1 MSNYEQSL
9 DRRMFVKGA
18 GVAGIGAL
26 ASYALAG
33 CAPTGKREEA
43 PATDAAED
51 ENLAATGADGESYI
65 GLADSDVELGDLQV
79 SETRDVDVVVVG
91 SGMAGITATMA
102 AVDEGMSVICL
113 EKRSALGG
121 TSAAAEGMFGLRSQ
135 YQMDQGYDDENVD
148 DYFKACMDYH
158 HYCSN
163 PRIARRF
170 YNTAGAHVDWCVDH
184 GMKFR
189 ALLASWSVVPSW
201 HVYDG
206 KGKVAIETFA
216 AYSEG
221 KGAEILT
228 ETPAVQLLDDGNG
241 AATGVIAKAKDG
253 SYIQIN
259 AKAVILACGGYP
271 CNREMIETYTGSV
284 FYEGDDPVKRDNSY
298 FGTEGRV
305 GDGIIMGQSVGADLF
320 RIGAVMADFSAIGG
334 TRMDEEN
341 VCRNIL
347 LVAPTLIVNERAKRF
362 CSEGLIN
369 DFVAWG
375 ECMTT
380 QLKNFQICDYDF
392 VVRQSQGVIADCS
405 GVAQKGTPYPDAV
418 KEIDEYI
425 EQGDLM
431 IYKADTIEELAE
443 KMGLDAETLKDTV
456 DHYNKMCDAGYDED
470 FCKETEYLIPVKTA
484 PFYGIITH
492 PMYMTTVGGLR
503 IDERARVLNDE
514 GEIIKGLY
522 AAGSD
527 AGGLYGYSYDVKVAC
542 GSQQN
547 FCVASARWAIED
559 VKENVLGAGDGR
571 HAAAKDMWMD

>member
-18 GVAGIGAL
+18 GVAGLGAL

-51 ENLAATGADGESYI
+51 ENLAATGADGKSYI

-135 YQMDQGYDDENVD
+135 YQMDQGYDENVD
-148 DYFKACMDYH
+148 DYFKASMEYH
-158 HYCSN
+158 HYCNN
-163 PRIARRF
+163 PRIARRY
-170 YNTAGAHVDWCVDH
+170 YNTAGSHVDWCMDH

-189 ALLASWSVVPSW
+189 ALLASWSDVPSW

-228 ETPAVQLLDDGNG
+228 ETPAVKLLDDGAG
-241 AATGVIAKAKDG
+241 TATGVIAKTKDG

-259 AKAVILACGGYP
+259 AKAVVMACGGYP
-271 CNREMIETYTGSV
+271 CNREMMETYTGSV
-284 FYEGDDPVKRDNSY
+284 FYEGEDPVKRDNSY

-305 GDGIIMGQSVGADLF
+305 GDGIIMGQSIGADLF
-320 RIGAVMADFSAIGG
+320 RVGAVMADFSAIGG

-341 VCRNIL
+341 VCRNVL

-369 DFVAWG
+369 DFVSWG

-392 VVRQSQGVIADCS
+392 VVQQSKGVIADCS

-431 IYKADTIEELAE
+431 IYKADTIEELAG

-456 DHYNKMCDAGYDED
+456 DHYNEMCDAGHDDD
-470 FCKETEYLIPVKTA
+470 FCKEPEYLIPVKTA

-503 IDERARVLNDE
+503 IDERARVLDGE
-514 GEIIKGLY
+514 GNVIKGLY
-522 AAGSD
+522 ATGSD
-527 AGGLYGYSYDVKVAC
+527 AGGLYGYSYDVKVAA

-559 VKENVLGAGDGR
+559 VKENVLGNGDGH

>member
-1 MSNYEQSL
+1 
-9 DRRMFVKGA
+9 MFVKGA
-18 GVAGIGAL
+18 GVAGLGAL

-43 PATDAAED
+43 PAADAAED
-51 ENLAATGADGESYI
+51 ENLAATGADGKSYI

-135 YQMDQGYDDENVD
+135 YQIDQGYADEKVD

-228 ETPAVQLLDDGNG
+228 ETPAVKLLDDGAG
-241 AATGVIAKAKDG
+241 TATGVIAKTKDG
-253 SYIQIN
+253 SYIQVN

-284 FYEGDDPVKRDNSY
+284 FYEGDDPAKRDNSY

-341 VCRNIL
+341 VCRNVL

-559 VKENVLGAGDGR
+559 VKENILGDGDGH

>member
-18 GVAGIGAL
+18 GVAGLGAL

-51 ENLAATGADGESYI
+51 ENLAATGADGKSYI

-135 YQMDQGYDDENVD
+135 YQMDQGYDENVD
-148 DYFKACMDYH
+148 DYFKASMEYH
-158 HYCSN
+158 HYCNN
-163 PRIARRF
+163 PRIARRY
-170 YNTAGAHVDWCVDH
+170 YNTAGSHVDWCMDH
-184 GMKFR
+184 GMKLR
-189 ALLASWSVVPSW
+189 ALLASWSDVPSW

-228 ETPAVQLLDDGNG
+228 ETPAVKLLDDGAG
-241 AATGVIAKAKDG
+241 TATGVIAKTKDG

-259 AKAVILACGGYP
+259 AKAVVMACGGYP
-271 CNREMIETYTGSV
+271 CNREMMETYTGSV
-284 FYEGDDPVKRDNSY
+284 FYEGEDPVKRDNSY

-305 GDGIIMGQSVGADLF
+305 GDGIIMGQSIGADLF
-320 RIGAVMADFSAIGG
+320 RVGAVMADFSAIGG

-341 VCRNIL
+341 VCRNVL

-369 DFVAWG
+369 DFVSWG

-392 VVRQSQGVIADCS
+392 VVQQSKGVIADCS

-431 IYKADTIEELAE
+431 IYKADTIEELAG

-456 DHYNKMCDAGYDED
+456 DHYNEMCDAGHDDD
-470 FCKETEYLIPVKTA
+470 FCKEPEYLIPVKTA

-503 IDERARVLNDE
+503 IDERARVLDGE
-514 GEIIKGLY
+514 GNVIKGLY
-522 AAGSD
+522 ATGSD
-527 AGGLYGYSYDVKVAC
+527 AGGLYGYSYDVKVAA

-559 VKENVLGAGDGR
+559 VKENVLGDGDGH

>member
-18 GVAGIGAL
+18 GVAGLGAL

-51 ENLAATGADGESYI
+51 ENLAATGADGKSYI

-135 YQMDQGYDDENVD
+135 YQMDQGYDENVD
-148 DYFKACMDYH
+148 DYFKASMEYH
-158 HYCSN
+158 HYCNN
-163 PRIARRF
+163 PRIARRY
-170 YNTAGAHVDWCVDH
+170 YNTAGSHVDWCMDH
-184 GMKFR
+184 GMKLR
-189 ALLASWSVVPSW
+189 ALLASWSDVPSW

-228 ETPAVQLLDDGNG
+228 ETPAVKLLDDGAG
-241 AATGVIAKAKDG
+241 TATGVIAKTKDG
-253 SYIQIN
+253 SYMQIN
-259 AKAVILACGGYP
+259 AKAVVMACGGYP
-271 CNREMIETYTGSV
+271 CNREMMETYTGSV
-284 FYEGDDPVKRDNSY
+284 FYEGEDPVKRDNSY

-305 GDGIIMGQSVGADLF
+305 GDGIIMGQSIGADLF
-320 RIGAVMADFSAIGG
+320 RVGAVMADFSAIGG

-341 VCRNIL
+341 VCRNVL

-369 DFVAWG
+369 DFVSWG

-392 VVRQSQGVIADCS
+392 VVQQSKGVIADCS

-431 IYKADTIEELAE
+431 IYKADTIEELAG

-456 DHYNKMCDAGYDED
+456 DHYNEMCDAGHDDD
-470 FCKETEYLIPVKTA
+470 FCKEPEYLIPVKTA

-503 IDERARVLNDE
+503 IDERARVLDGE
-514 GEIIKGLY
+514 GNVIKGLY
-522 AAGSD
+522 ATGSD
-527 AGGLYGYSYDVKVAC
+527 AGGLYGYSYDVKVAA

-559 VKENVLGAGDGR
+559 VKENVLGNGDGH

>member
-18 GVAGIGAL
+18 GVAGLGAL

-43 PATDAAED
+43 PAADAAED
-51 ENLAATGADGESYI
+51 ENLAATGADGKSYI
-65 GLADSDVELGDLQV
+65 GLADSDVELGDFQV

-135 YQMDQGYDDENVD
+135 YQMDQGYDENVD
-148 DYFKACMDYH
+148 DYFKASMEYH
-158 HYCSN
+158 HYCNN
-163 PRIARRF
+163 PRIARRY
-170 YNTAGAHVDWCVDH
+170 YNTAGSHVDWCMDH
-184 GMKFR
+184 GMKLR
-189 ALLASWSVVPSW
+189 ALLASWSDVPSW

-228 ETPAVQLLDDGNG
+228 ETPAVKLLDDGAG
-241 AATGVIAKAKDG
+241 TATGVIAKTKDG

-259 AKAVILACGGYP
+259 AKAVVMACGGYP
-271 CNREMIETYTGSV
+271 CNREMMETYTGSV
-284 FYEGDDPVKRDNSY
+284 FYEGEDPVKRDNSY

-305 GDGIIMGQSVGADLF
+305 GDGIIMGQSIGADLF
-320 RIGAVMADFSAIGG
+320 RVGAVMADFSAIGG

-341 VCRNIL
+341 VCRNVL

-369 DFVAWG
+369 DFVSWG

-392 VVRQSQGVIADCS
+392 VVQQSKGVIADCS

-431 IYKADTIEELAE
+431 IYKADTIEELAG

-456 DHYNKMCDAGYDED
+456 DHYNEMCDAGHDDD
-470 FCKETEYLIPVKTA
+470 FCKEPEYLIPVKTA

-503 IDERARVLNDE
+503 IDERARVLDGE
-514 GEIIKGLY
+514 GNVIKGLY
-522 AAGSD
+522 ATGSD
-527 AGGLYGYSYDVKVAC
+527 AGGLYGYSYDVKVAA

-559 VKENVLGAGDGR
+559 VKENVLGDGDGH

>member
-1 MSNYEQSL
+1 
-9 DRRMFVKGA
+9 MFVKGA
-18 GVAGIGAL
+18 GVAGLGAL
-26 ASYALAG
+26 ASYVLAG

-43 PATDAAED
+43 PAADAAED
-51 ENLAATGADGESYI
+51 ENLAATGADGKSYI

-135 YQMDQGYDDENVD
+135 YQIDQGYADEKVD

-228 ETPAVQLLDDGNG
+228 ETPAVKLLDDGAG
-241 AATGVIAKAKDG
+241 TATGVIAKTKDG
-253 SYIQIN
+253 SYIQVN

-284 FYEGDDPVKRDNSY
+284 FYEGDDPAKRDNSY

-341 VCRNIL
+341 VCRNVL

-559 VKENVLGAGDGR
+559 VKENILGDGDGH

>member
-1 MSNYEQSL
+1 MSNIGQNL

-18 GVAGIGAL
+18 GVAGLGAL

-33 CAPTGKREEA
+33 CAPTGKSS
-43 PATDAAED
+43 DASEGDVPAED
-51 ENLAATGADGESYI
+51 LAQTGSTDRSII
-65 GLADSDVELGDLQV
+65 GLADSEVELGDLDV
-79 SETRDVDVVVVG
+79 TETRDVDVVVVG

-113 EKRSALGG
+113 EKRAAIGG

-135 YQMDQGYDDENVD
+135 YQMDQGYDENVD
-148 DYFKACMDYH
+148 DYFKASMEYH
-158 HYCSN
+158 HYCNN
-163 PRIARRF
+163 PRIARRY
-170 YNTAGAHVDWCVDH
+170 YNTAGAHVDWCMDH

-189 ALLASWSVVPSW
+189 ALLASWSDVPSW

-241 AATGVIAKAKDG
+241 TATGVIAKKKDG
-253 SYIQIN
+253 SYLQIN
-259 AKAVILACGGYP
+259 ARAVIMACGGYP
-271 CNREMIETYTGSV
+271 CNREMMETYTGSV
-284 FYEGDDPVKRDNSY
+284 FYEGEDPMKRDNSY

-305 GDGIIMGQSVGADLF
+305 GDGIIMGQSIGADLF
-320 RIGAVMADFSAIGG
+320 RVGAVMADFSAIGG

-341 VCRNIL
+341 VCRNVL

-369 DFVAWG
+369 DFVSWG

-392 VVRQSQGVIADCS
+392 VVQQSKGVIADCS

-418 KEIDEYI
+418 AEIDQYI
-425 EQGDLM
+425 EEGDLM

-443 KMGLDAETLKDTV
+443 KMGLDSATLKDTV
-456 DHYNKMCDAGYDED
+456 DHYNEMCDAGHDED
-470 FCKETEYLIPVKTA
+470 FCKEPEYLIPVKTA

-503 IDERARVLNDE
+503 IDERARVLDSE
-514 GEIIKGLY
+514 GEVIKGLY
-522 AAGSD
+522 ATGSD
-527 AGGLYGYSYDVKVAC
+527 AGGLYGYSYDVKVAA

-559 VKENVLGAGDGR
+559 VKENVLGDGDGH

>member
-18 GVAGIGAL
+18 GVAGLGAL

-51 ENLAATGADGESYI
+51 ENLAATGADGKSYI

-135 YQMDQGYDDENVD
+135 YQIDQGYADENVD

-170 YNTAGAHVDWCVDH
+170 YNTAGAHVDWCMDH

-189 ALLASWSVVPSW
+189 ALLASWSDVPSW

-228 ETPAVQLLDDGNG
+228 ETPAVKLLDDGAG
-241 AATGVIAKAKDG
+241 TATGVIAKTKDG

-259 AKAVILACGGYP
+259 AKAVVMACGGYP
-271 CNREMIETYTGSV
+271 CNREMMETYTGSV
-284 FYEGDDPVKRDNSY
+284 FYEGEDPVKRDNSY

-305 GDGIIMGQSVGADLF
+305 GDGIIMGQSIGADLF
-320 RIGAVMADFSAIGG
+320 RVGAVMADFSAIGG

-341 VCRNIL
+341 VCRNVL
-347 LVAPTLIVNERAKRF
+347 LVAPTLIVNERAKSF

-392 VVRQSQGVIADCS
+392 VVQQSKGVIADCS

-431 IYKADTIEELAE
+431 IYKADTIEELAG

-456 DHYNKMCDAGYDED
+456 DHYNEMCDAGHDDD
-470 FCKETEYLIPVKTA
+470 FCKEPEYLIPVKTA

-503 IDERARVLNDE
+503 IDERARVLDSE
-514 GEIIKGLY
+514 GNVIKGLY
-522 AAGSD
+522 ATGSD

-559 VKENVLGAGDGR
+559 VKENVLGDGDGH

>member
-18 GVAGIGAL
+18 GVAGLGAL

-43 PATDAAED
+43 PAADAAED
-51 ENLAATGADGESYI
+51 ENLAATGADGKSYI

-135 YQMDQGYDDENVD
+135 YQMDQGYDENVD
-148 DYFKACMDYH
+148 DYFKASMEYH
-158 HYCSN
+158 HYCNN
-163 PRIARRF
+163 PRIARRY
-170 YNTAGAHVDWCVDH
+170 YNTAGSHVDWCMDH
-184 GMKFR
+184 GMKLR
-189 ALLASWSVVPSW
+189 ALLASWSDVPSW

-228 ETPAVQLLDDGNG
+228 ETPAVKLLDDGAG
-241 AATGVIAKAKDG
+241 TATGVIAKTKDG

-259 AKAVILACGGYP
+259 AKAVVMACGGYP
-271 CNREMIETYTGSV
+271 CNREMMETYTGSV
-284 FYEGDDPVKRDNSY
+284 FYEGEDPVKRDNSY

-305 GDGIIMGQSVGADLF
+305 GDGIIMGQSIGADLF
-320 RIGAVMADFSAIGG
+320 RVGAVMADFSAIGG

-341 VCRNIL
+341 VCRNVL

-369 DFVAWG
+369 DFVSWG

-392 VVRQSQGVIADCS
+392 VVQQSKGVIADCS

-431 IYKADTIEELAE
+431 IYKADTIEELAG

-456 DHYNKMCDAGYDED
+456 DHYNEMCDAGHDDD
-470 FCKETEYLIPVKTA
+470 FCKEPEYLIPVKTA

-503 IDERARVLNDE
+503 IDERARVLDGE
-514 GEIIKGLY
+514 GNVIKGLY
-522 AAGSD
+522 ATGSD
-527 AGGLYGYSYDVKVAC
+527 AGGLYGYSYDVKVAA

-559 VKENVLGAGDGR
+559 VKENVLGDGDGH